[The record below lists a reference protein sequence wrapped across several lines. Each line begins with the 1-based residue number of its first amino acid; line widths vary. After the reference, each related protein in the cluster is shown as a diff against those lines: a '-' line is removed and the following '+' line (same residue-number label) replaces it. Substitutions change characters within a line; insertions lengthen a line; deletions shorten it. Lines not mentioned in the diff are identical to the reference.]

1 MGTPIKHDNLVHH
14 QIRGNLKT
22 NNRQAKREIKG
33 KDKENEKDDS
43 QNR

>member
-14 QIRGNLKT
+14 QIRGNLKAK
-22 NNRQAKREIKG
+22 NRQAKREIKG
-33 KDKENEKDDS
+33 NNKENEKDDR